1 VSAATRAL
9 LVSRQLMLLAAVSLA
24 LGCTLEDHPSLGR
37 YAKPAAPGPTAPETR
52 ETHGSGAEAAV
63 GTGSVSTG
71 AGSGGARA
79 PSAPPAA
86 SDSGAQAAPEAPTD
100 AAVLKVDPPL
110 ADDAGRRDSGAAL
123 ATACAGVYRG
133 SFTCVTTPAV
143 VDPPTATSAIEIYVQ
158 QLQAATA
165 ASVSSSMAFSY
176 AGFDFAA
183 NLSGQLDCTTN
194 VFHADIVNGLFAAQ
208 LAPIPITFSG
218 TVEGK
223 RDEKMG
229 NLSGSWSFAGPAGG
243 SCDGTWSAR
252 LQP

>member
-1 VSAATRAL
+1 L
-9 LVSRQLMLLAAVSLA
+9 LASRQLTLLAAVSLA

-37 YAKPAAPGPTAPETR
+37 YAKPAAPGPEVPEMRDTR
-52 ETHGSGAEAAV
+52 GSGAEAAA
-63 GTGSVSTG
+63 GTGSVSTS

-86 SDSGAQAAPEAPTD
+86 SDSGARTAPAASSD
-100 AAVLKVDPPL
+100 AAGLAVDAPL
-110 ADDAGRRDSGAAL
+110 AADAGGRDSGANL
-123 ATACAGVYRG
+123 APTCAGLYRG

-143 VDPPTATSAIEIYVQ
+143 VDPPTATSPIQLYVQ
-158 QLQAATA
+158 QPQVATTA
-165 ASVSSSMAFSY
+165 NVSSSMAFSY

-183 NLSGQLDCTTN
+183 NLYGQLDCTTN

-208 LAPIPITFSG
+208 LAPIPIPFSG
-218 TVEGK
+218 TVDGT

-229 NLSGSWSFAGPAGG
+229 NLSGSWSFSGPAGG